1 MNKNHVYYRV
11 LYSGSVT
18 LTMTKPNLMYQSPS
32 NSTRFVFKIWNVLP
46 IMLSTWIFE
55 TETEF
60 DAKIAEIC
68 YS

>member
-32 NSTRFVFKIWNVLP
+32 NSTRFVFKFYQLCCQ
-46 IMLSTWIFE
+46 LEFLKS
-55 TETEF
+55 ETEF